1 MASASIYRVD
11 RIHMNRPIGFFDS
24 GVGGFS
30 VLRRAMETMHRP
42 FTYIGDT
49 KRMPYGM
56 RTPQEVETFTLQ
68 CLHVLAKQNPVA
80 VVIACNT
87 ATVFA
92 LQRARETFSFPVI
105 GVIDP
110 ACRYAVRVSRTKKIA
125 LLATR
130 ATVLSGSY
138 KQTLQAIDPSV
149 EVVGWETSDLV
160 AAIEHGHFED
170 DTAEKLIGQYRDKMA
185 SFSYDT
191 LVLGCTHLPLAL
203 PIFRKFFP
211 AGSGVTLV
219 DPAEPTLAEITRVVP
234 QESTQEGSIEF
245 LATGDVATFQQV
257 AERFLDL
264 SGRQVNFKQ
273 LNVESM
279 GGMK

>member
-1 MASASIYRVD
+1 MKAASICHVD
-11 RIHMNRPIGFFDS
+11 RMNMKRPIGFFDS

-30 VLRRAMETMHRP
+30 VLRRAMETVHRP
-42 FTYIGDT
+42 MTYIGDT
-49 KRMPYGM
+49 KRMPYGV
-56 RTPQEVETFTLQ
+56 RTPQEVEAFTIQ
-68 CLHVLAKQNPVA
+68 CLHELEKQNPVA
-80 VVIACNT
+80 AVIACNT

-92 LQRARETFSFPVI
+92 LQHAKETFSFPVI

-110 ACRYAVRVSRTKKIA
+110 ACRYAVQASRTKKIA

-138 KQTLQAIDPSV
+138 QKALEDMDPSV
-149 EVVGWETSDLV
+149 EVISCETSDLV
-160 AAIEHGHFED
+160 VAIEHGHFD
-170 DTAEKLIGQYRDKMA
+170 DETAEKLIGQYLDQIA
-185 SFSYDT
+185 SFPYDT
-191 LVLGCTHLPLAL
+191 LILGCTHLPLAL

-211 AGSGVTLV
+211 EGSGVTLV
-219 DPAEPTLAEITRVVP
+219 DPAEPMLDEILRVVP
-234 QESTQEGSIEF
+234 KASTEEGSIEF
-245 LATGDVATFQQV
+245 LATGDVAAFQQV

>member
-1 MASASIYRVD
+1 
-11 RIHMNRPIGFFDS
+11 MNRPIGFFDS

-30 VLRRAMETMHRP
+30 VLRRAMETTHRP
-42 FTYIGDT
+42 IIYIGDT

-56 RTPQEVETFTLQ
+56 RTPQEVEAFTLQ
-68 CLHVLAKQNPVA
+68 CLHELEKQNPVA
-80 VVIACNT
+80 AVIACNT

-125 LLATR
+125 LLATQ

-138 KQTLQAIDPSV
+138 QQTLQAIDPDV
-149 EVVGWETSDLV
+149 EVIGCETADLV
-160 AAIEHGHFED
+160 VAIEHGHFD
-170 DTAEKLIGQYRDKMA
+170 DETAEELIRHYLDRIS
-185 SFSYDT
+185 SFPYDT

-211 AGSGVTLV
+211 AESGVTLV
-219 DPAEPTLAEITRVVP
+219 DPADPTLDEILRVIPAE
-234 QESTQEGSIEF
+234 SANEGSIEF
-245 LATGDVATFQQV
+245 LATGDVAAFQQV

-264 SGRQVNFKQ
+264 SGRQVNFKH
-273 LNVESM
+273 LNVESL
-279 GGMK
+279 GGNK

>member
-1 MASASIYRVD
+1 
-11 RIHMNRPIGFFDS
+11 MNRPIGFFDS

-42 FTYIGDT
+42 VTYIGDT
-49 KRMPYGM
+49 KRMPYGL

-68 CLHVLAKQNPVA
+68 CLHELEKQNPVA
-80 VVIACNT
+80 AVIACNT

-110 ACRYAVRVSRTKKIA
+110 ACRYAVRASRTKKIA

-138 KQTLQAIDPSV
+138 QKALEAVDPSV
-149 EVVGWETSDLV
+149 EVLSCETSDLV
-160 AAIEHGHFED
+160 VAIEHGHFD
-170 DTAEKLIGQYRDKMA
+170 DETAEKLISRYLDQIS
-185 SFSYDT
+185 SFPYDT
-191 LVLGCTHLPLAL
+191 LILGCTHLPLAL

-219 DPAEPTLAEITRVVP
+219 DPAEPMLDEIACVVP
-234 QESTQEGSIEF
+234 KASTEEGSIEF
-245 LATGDVATFQQV
+245 LATGDVAAFQQV

-273 LNVESM
+273 LNVESL
-279 GGMK
+279 GGNK